1 MLVSRAASEPL
12 EVFAERAGRALA
24 CAFSSSEEFE
34 AAVIA
39 ERRAEGRY
47 GPRHNRTQKLV
58 AVAGMMAGVMTLAIL
73 VVLAL

>member
-1 MLVSRAASEPL
+1 MLASRAASEPL

-58 AVAGMMAGVMTLAIL
+58 AVAGMMAGIMTLAIL
-73 VVLAL
+73 AVLSL